1 MFRERKKATLKKC
14 CDDAAL
20 FNEYVSIEKWKN
32 DWVNP

>member
-1 MFRERKKATLKKC
+1 MFRERKKVTLKKC

-20 FNEYVSIEKWKN
+20 FNEYVSIEKWKK